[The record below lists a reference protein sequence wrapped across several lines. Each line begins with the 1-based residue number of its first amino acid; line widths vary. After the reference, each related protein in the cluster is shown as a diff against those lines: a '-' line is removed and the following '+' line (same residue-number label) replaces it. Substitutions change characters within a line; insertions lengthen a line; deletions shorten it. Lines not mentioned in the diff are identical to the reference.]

1 MRGRRDGVRVER
13 GREGRREGRRERK
26 GGTRLGES
34 RTR

>member
-13 GREGRREGRRERK
+13 GREGRRERK